1 MSPLFFKMCLLEGEN
16 SMLKITEAGRAKCAS
31 LEFAEKFEIFMLE
44 CEEQGVEKKH
54 EETMAIFSV
63 TSALT
68 EGSVDTR
75 PTIDDILR
83 FADEHRREIDV
94 TIAKMLDT
102 LTIHYSMANQSN

>member
-1 MSPLFFKMCLLEGEN
+1 
-16 SMLKITEAGRAKCAS
+16 MLKITEAGRAKCAS

-44 CEEQGVEKKH
+44 CEQQGVEKKH

-68 EGSVDTR
+68 EGSVNTR

-83 FADEHRREIDV
+83 FADEHRREIDA
-94 TIAKMLDT
+94 TIAQMLDA
-102 LTIHYSMANQSN
+102 LTIHYSMDGQSN

>member
-1 MSPLFFKMCLLEGEN
+1 
-16 SMLKITEAGRAKCAS
+16 MLKITAAGRAKCAS
-31 LEFAEKFEIFMLE
+31 VEFAEKFEIFMLE

-75 PTIDDILR
+75 PSIDDILR
-83 FADEHRREIDV
+83 FADEHRREIV
-94 TIAKMLDT
+94 ATIAQMLDT
-102 LTIHYSMANQSN
+102 LTIHYSMDTQSN

>member
-1 MSPLFFKMCLLEGEN
+1 
-16 SMLKITEAGRAKCAS
+16 MLKITEAGRAKCAS
-31 LEFAEKFEIFMLE
+31 LEFAEKFGIFMLE

-75 PTIDDILR
+75 PTMDDILR
-83 FADEHRREIDV
+83 FADEHKTEIDAAI
-94 TIAKMLDT
+94 TKLFDT
-102 LTIHYSMANQSN
+102 LMSHYFKTCQSN

>member
-1 MSPLFFKMCLLEGEN
+1 MCLLEGEN

-31 LEFAEKFEIFMLE
+31 LEFAEKFRIFILE
-44 CEEQGVEKKH
+44 CEEKGVEKKH
-54 EETMAIFSV
+54 EETMAILSV

-83 FADEHRREIDV
+83 FAGEHRREIDA
-94 TIAKMLDT
+94 TIAKVLDT
-102 LTIHYSMANQSN
+102 LTIHCSMDSQCN

>member
-1 MSPLFFKMCLLEGEN
+1 
-16 SMLKITEAGRAKCAS
+16 MLKITAAGRAKCAS

-44 CEEQGVEKKH
+44 CEAQGVEKTH

-83 FADEHRREIDV
+83 FADEHKTEID
-94 TIAKMLDT
+94 TAIRQMFDT
-102 LTIHYSMANQSN
+102 LTIHYSMSSQSN

>member
-1 MSPLFFKMCLLEGEN
+1 
-16 SMLKITEAGRAKCAS
+16 MLKITAAGRAKCAS

-44 CEEQGVEKKH
+44 CEAQGVEKTH

-75 PTIDDILR
+75 PSTDDILR
-83 FADEHRREIDV
+83 FADEHKTEID
-94 TIAKMLDT
+94 TAIRQMFDT
-102 LTIHYSMANQSN
+102 LTIHYSMSSQSN